1 MFMDVSGIPRYE
13 PPNPYNYTDDQKAD
27 KALALAKMK
36 IIYPTVDS
44 YYAEMVYDMC
54 VNTKKEELDE
64 IKKRVETNPFKYNY
78 ANLQAE
84 LDKVKE
90 NWEKQEDTSLNTPL
104 SEVTPIFKKV
114 LEVVENE

>member
-1 MFMDVSGIPRYE
+1 
-13 PPNPYNYTDDQKAD
+13 
-27 KALALAKMK
+27 
-36 IIYPTVDS
+36 
-44 YYAEMVYDMC
+44 MVYDMC

-90 NWEKQEDTSLNTPL
+90 NWTKE
-104 SEVTPIFKKV
+104 
-114 LEVVENE
+114 ENE